1 MDNFRNEEWRD
12 IKGYEGL
19 YQISNLGRIKSFDKV
34 IAQKNNSTAIKK
46 GRILHLS
53 SDGKYLFIG
62 LTDSNRVR
70 KNYKVHR
77 LVAFAFPEICGE
89 WFEGA
94 EVNHKNEIKT
104 DNRAENL
111 EWCTQSFNVNYG
123 TRNQRTSEKN
133 TNGPCSKTILQYS
146 LDEQFIKE
154 WPSVSEIQ
162 RTLNYNRSFICQVCK
177 NKYKQA
183 YGFIWRYKQKG
194 EN

>member
-111 EWCTQSFNVNYG
+111 EWCTPSFNVNYG

-133 TNGPCSKTILQYS
+133 TNGFCSKTILQYS

-162 RTLNYNRSFICQVCK
+162 RTLNYSRSFICQVCK

-183 YGFIWRYKQKG
+183 YGFIWKYKQKG